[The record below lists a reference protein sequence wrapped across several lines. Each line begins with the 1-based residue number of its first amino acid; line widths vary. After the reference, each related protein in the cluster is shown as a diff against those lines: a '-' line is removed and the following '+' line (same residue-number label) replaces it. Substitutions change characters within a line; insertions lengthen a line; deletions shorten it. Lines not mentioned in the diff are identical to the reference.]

1 MQYSLLIIELPLKMF
16 FYLFYVANIA
26 VLYVQKQILMS
37 QKCELMKITD
47 SEYSLWS
54 LFCVCFGY

>member
-1 MQYSLLIIELPLKMF
+1 MQYSLLIIELPLKMV

-37 QKCELMKITD
+37 QKCELMKIAD
-47 SEYSLWS
+47 SEYLK
-54 LFCVCFGY
+54 VNK